1 MALVSIPTSADI
13 YIEVNGTKV
22 AAAQSYRVKS
32 SRQSRYVEAFGSS
45 EPVGTVGGRV
55 QHWIELSRVCLCR
68 AQGVDFYELSGFNL
82 VIVQPDCK
90 IIYSGCEWSDRQ
102 VGRLRFCAG
111 LPVKGWTG
119 RAENSCGRWQTMPLC
134 CVFR

>member
-55 QHWIELSRVCLCR
+55 RTGSSCP
-68 AQGVDFYELSGFNL
+68 ASA
-82 VIVQPDCK
+82 
-90 IIYSGCEWSDRQ
+90 
-102 VGRLRFCAG
+102 CAG
-111 LPVKGWTG
+111 RKGWTFM
-119 RAENSCGRWQTMPLC
+119 S
-134 CVFR
+134 

>member
-1 MALVSIPTSADI
+1 M
-13 YIEVNGTKV
+13 
-22 AAAQSYRVKS
+22 
-32 SRQSRYVEAFGSS
+32 EAFGSS

-90 IIYSGCEWSDRQ
+90 IIYSGCEWSDITQ
-102 VGRLRFCAG
+102 SASVGEVVLEKVSLVASRRI
-111 LPVKGWTG
+111 KI
-119 RAENSCGRWQTMPLC
+119 
-134 CVFR
+134 

>member
-90 IIYSGCEWSDRQ
+90 IIYSGCEWSDVTV
-102 VGRLRFCAG
+102 VGGSGSDYITQSASVGEVVLEKVSLVASRRI
-111 LPVKGWTG
+111 KI
-119 RAENSCGRWQTMPLC
+119 
-134 CVFR
+134 

>member
-45 EPVGTVGGRV
+45 EPVGTVGRSGAA
-55 QHWIELSRVCLCR
+55 LDR
-68 AQGVDFYELSGFNL
+68 AV
-82 VIVQPDCK
+82 P
-90 IIYSGCEWSDRQ
+90 R
-102 VGRLRFCAG
+102 
-111 LPVKGWTG
+111 LPVPGARG
-119 RAENSCGRWQTMPLC
+119 GLL
-134 CVFR
+134 